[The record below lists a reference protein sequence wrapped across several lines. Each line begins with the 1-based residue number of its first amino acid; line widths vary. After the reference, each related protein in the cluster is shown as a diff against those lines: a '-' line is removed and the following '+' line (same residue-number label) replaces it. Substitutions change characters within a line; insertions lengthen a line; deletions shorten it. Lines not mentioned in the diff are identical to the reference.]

1 MRRSNSIVTVG
12 EELWYLDRYV
22 HLQQHRYGDRFV
34 YRLQAENELMNAMI
48 PKFTIQPLVENAF
61 IHAVEE
67 SVDPVTIDV
76 HVTRENDLL
85 VITVSDDGPGLSPS
99 RERQL
104 RRRLYEKPRPAGAPG
119 NGLGLVS
126 IHDRIQHL
134 YGRKFGVSLQPKVRG
149 LTVQVTMPLS
159 YHPGETS
166 YKRPALTTGS
176 SP

>member
-1 MRRSNSIVTVG
+1 
-12 EELWYLDRYV
+12 
-22 HLQQHRYGDRFV
+22 
-34 YRLQAENELMNAMI
+34 MI

-134 YGRKFGVSLQPKVRG
+134 YGRKFGVSLQPKERG